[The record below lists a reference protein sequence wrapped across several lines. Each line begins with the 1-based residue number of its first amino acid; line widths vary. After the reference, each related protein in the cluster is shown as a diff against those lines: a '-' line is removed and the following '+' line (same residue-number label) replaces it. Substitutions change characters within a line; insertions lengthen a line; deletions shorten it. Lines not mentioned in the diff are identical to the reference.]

1 MTTLNRFA
9 AIAAV
14 LALAACTPAPV
25 APESPEAAARPG
37 TVAEAEKREEDLGE
51 VVVTGSR
58 ARRARLAEIA
68 TPLMIVAPA
77 PPQAVIDLPAVD
89 RETYGR
95 VDANPV
101 NRAAEQPV
109 STFSIDVDTGSYSN
123 VRRILNA
130 GRLPPG
136 DAVRVEELVNYF
148 NYAYEAPRDAAT
160 PFGVVTEIA
169 PTPWNPKTR
178 LLQVG
183 IQGWK
188 PPGPAPAS
196 NLVFLVDVSGSMQ
209 AGDKLPLVK
218 ASLRLLARQLT
229 ARDRISLVVYA
240 GSTGVVLEPT
250 PGSERAAIEAA
261 LAQLEAGGSTNGRAG
276 IELAYAMAGKA
287 FIPGGNNRVLLATD
301 GDFNV
306 GTVSFEALVSL
317 VEEKRKGGV
326 ALTTLGFGTGNYND
340 HLMERLADAGN
351 GNHAYIDTLGE
362 AERALVAQRDAT
374 LTTIAKDV
382 KVQVEFNPALV
393 AEYRLI
399 GYENR
404 LLRREDFN
412 NDKVDAGEIGAGHA
426 VTALYEIA
434 LRGSGGERVEPLR
447 YGRETAAVGGADEIA
462 FVKLRY
468 KRPED
473 GMQAA
478 SRLIQ
483 RTVRRDELRKDAAS
497 ASPQFRLAAAV
508 AAYGQLLRGGKY
520 TGDYRYA
527 DVIALARS
535 APGLDP
541 ASADFLKLASLAD
554 GLSTPDAEPV
564 ASLKG
569 TRPFEAAK
577 GDAPL

>member
-1 MTTLNRFA
+1 
-9 AIAAV
+9 
-14 LALAACTPAPV
+14 
-25 APESPEAAARPG
+25 
-37 TVAEAEKREEDLGE
+37 
-51 VVVTGSR
+51 
-58 ARRARLAEIA
+58 
-68 TPLMIVAPA
+68 
-77 PPQAVIDLPAVD
+77 
-89 RETYGR
+89 
-95 VDANPV
+95 
-101 NRAAEQPV
+101 
-109 STFSIDVDTGSYSN
+109 
-123 VRRILNA
+123 
-130 GRLPPG
+130 
-136 DAVRVEELVNYF
+136 
-148 NYAYEAPRDAAT
+148 
-160 PFGVVTEIA
+160 
-169 PTPWNPKTR
+169 
-178 LLQVG
+178 
-183 IQGWK
+183 
-188 PPGPAPAS
+188 
-196 NLVFLVDVSGSMQ
+196 
-209 AGDKLPLVK
+209 
-218 ASLRLLARQLT
+218 
-229 ARDRISLVVYA
+229 
-240 GSTGVVLEPT
+240 
-250 PGSERAAIEAA
+250 
-261 LAQLEAGGSTNGRAG
+261 
-276 IELAYAMAGKA
+276 
-287 FIPGGNNRVLLATD
+287 
-301 GDFNV
+301 
-306 GTVSFEALVSL
+306 
-317 VEEKRKGGV
+317 
-326 ALTTLGFGTGNYND
+326 
-340 HLMERLADAGN
+340 MERLADAGN

-447 YGRETAAVGGADEIA
+447 YGRETAAVAGADEIA

-554 GLSTPDAEPV
+554 GLSTPDAKPV